1 MAFRKIKAG
10 LVNSDIDQFIGEV
23 GNLFFDIETGVLRLS
38 NGVTPGGVIV
48 SGGTNADVDLS
59 AVDQHIIPAIDV
71 TYDLGTETNRWRD
84 LYLSGDTI
92 KLGDASISATG
103 DGISLPA
110 GSTVGGVLIG
120 SIRILGTVSSLL
132 DLEAIIDPVAGDSYL
147 VSFFSP
153 LRLFTYDGIQ
163 FNDLGEF
170 QGPRGEQGY
179 TGSRG
184 DFGYTGSIGLTGS
197 QGDTGFTGSR
207 GDFGYTGSLG
217 YVGSQGDVGSRGDFG
232 YTGSQGNLGYTGSK
246 GDFGEEGFTGS
257 QGIAGFTGSRGEK
270 GADGTGVTI
279 AGSSNTQ
286 SDLSINYSGNTGD
299 GYVVKSTGNLWI
311 WSGSEWNDVGRFVGY
326 TGSQGYT
333 GSTGQDGVI
342 GRDGYTGSI
351 GFTGSSGDIGYTGSA
366 GDIGYTGSAG
376 QDGIIGRDG
385 YTGSAGDIGFT
396 GSAGQ
401 DGVIGRDGYTGS
413 QGDIGYTGSAVE
425 GLVSDGVSSITIQ
438 SGYTLVFPDGSGQL
452 SAAPRMYTN
461 ADAEN
466 GLSLSDL
473 KPGDY
478 YYDDVNAAIYICYD
492 TGLGYFDILDLTVRA

>member
-1 MAFRKIKAG
+1 MAFTQDFRTQRRNYADG
-10 LVNSDIDQFIGEV
+10 DSRIGEQGRLWYDSETNTIRV
-23 GNLFFDIETGVLRLS
+23 GD
-38 NGVTPGGVIV
+38 GVTPGGIVI
-48 SGGTNADVDLS
+48 SAEGNSNVDLS
-59 AVDQHIIPAIDV
+59 AVDQHIIPAVDV
-71 TYDLGTETNRWRD
+71 TYDLGTETKRWRD

-92 KLGDASISATG
+92 KLGNASISATG
-103 DGISLPA
+103 DGIALPA
-110 GSTVGGVLIG
+110 GSTVAGVLIG

-132 DLEAIIDPVAGDSYL
+132 DLEAVIDPVVGDSYV

-153 LRLFTYDGIQ
+153 LRLFTYDGIR

-197 QGDTGFTGSR
+197 QGDTGFTGSQ
-207 GDFGYTGSLG
+207 GEFGYTGSLG
-217 YVGSQGDVGSRGDFG
+217 YAGSQGNIGYTGSRGEFG
-232 YTGSQGNLGYTGSK
+232 YTGSQGDLGYTGSK
-246 GDFGEEGFTGS
+246 GDFGEAGFTGS
-257 QGIAGFTGSRGEK
+257 QGIAGFTGSQGEK

-326 TGSQGYT
+326 TGSQGDIGFT
-333 GSTGQDGVI
+333 GSAGQDGVI
-342 GRDGYTGSI
+342 GRDGYTGSQ
-351 GFTGSSGDIGYTGSA
+351 GDIGYTGS
-366 GDIGYTGSAG
+366 S
-376 QDGIIGRDG
+376 
-385 YTGSAGDIGFT
+385 GDIGFT

-438 SGYTLVFPDGSGQL
+438 SGYTLIFPDGSNQL

-478 YYDDVNAAIYICYD
+478 YYDDINAAIYICYD
-492 TGLGYFDILDLTVRA
+492 TGLGYFDILDLTVRS